1 MSLTKIAPSILA
13 ANFSNLEAE
22 INMVNKSQASWLH
35 VDVMDGNF
43 VPNISFGT
51 PIIEAINKHAK
62 KPLDI
67 HLMIHEPVRYIE
79 KFVEL
84 KAEIITVHIEA
95 CSNLPQTIK
104 KIKSFNTKAGVAINP
119 ETDVSKLN
127 DIVDLID
134 LVCIMSVNPGFSGQ
148 KFIEKTYERL
158 EKIKSIVGNN
168 TLIEIDGGLNNINAK
183 ILSEMGANVL
193 VFGNYIFKS
202 KNPLEIISEL
212 NKNINWIN

>member
-13 ANFSNLEAE
+13 ANFSNIEAE
-22 INMVNKSQASWLH
+22 VNMVNKSDASWLH
-35 VDVMDGNF
+35 IDVMDGNF

-62 KPLDI
+62 KPLDV

-84 KAEIITVHIEA
+84 KAEIISVHVEA
-95 CSNLPQTIK
+95 CTNLSSTLK
-104 KIKSFNTKAGVAINP
+104 KIKSFNIKAGVAINP
-119 ETDVSKLN
+119 ETDLSKLN
-127 DIVDLID
+127 DIVDIID

-168 TLIEIDGGLNNINAK
+168 TLIEIDGGLNNINSK
-183 ILSEMGANVL
+183 ILSDMGADVL

-202 KNPLEIISEL
+202 KNPLQTISEL
-212 NKNINWIN
+212 NKNIN

>member
-119 ETDVSKLN
+119 ETDISKLN

-202 KNPLEIISEL
+202 KNPLKIISEL
-212 NKNINWIN
+212 NKNIN

>member
-95 CSNLPQTIK
+95 CSNLPQTLK

-119 ETDVSKLN
+119 ETDISKLN

-212 NKNINWIN
+212 NQNIN

>member
-1 MSLTKIAPSILA
+1 MSLTKIAPSVLA
-13 ANFSNLEAE
+13 ANFSNIEAE
-22 INMVNKSQASWLH
+22 VNMVNKSHASWLH
-35 VDVMDGNF
+35 IDVMDGNF

-62 KPLDI
+62 KPLDV

-84 KAEIITVHIEA
+84 KAEIISVHVEA
-95 CSNLPQTIK
+95 CTNLSSTLK
-104 KIKSFNTKAGVAINP
+104 KIKSFNIKAGVAINP
-119 ETDVSKLN
+119 ETDISKLN
-127 DIVDLID
+127 DIVDIID
-134 LVCIMSVNPGFSGQ
+134 LVCVMSVNPGFSGQ

-168 TLIEIDGGLNNINAK
+168 TLIEIDGGLNNINSK
-183 ILSEMGANVL
+183 ILSEMGADVL

-202 KNPLEIISEL
+202 KNPLQTISEL
-212 NKNINWIN
+212 NKNIN

>member
-13 ANFSNLEAE
+13 ANFSNIGAE
-22 INMVNKSQASWLH
+22 VNMVNKSDASWLH
-35 VDVMDGNF
+35 IDVTDGNF

-62 KPLDI
+62 KPLDV

-84 KAEIITVHIEA
+84 KAEIISVHVEA
-95 CSNLPQTIK
+95 CTNLSSTLK
-104 KIKSFNTKAGVAINP
+104 KIKSFNIKAGVAINP
-119 ETDVSKLN
+119 ETDLSKLN
-127 DIVDLID
+127 DIVDIID
-134 LVCIMSVNPGFSGQ
+134 LVCIMSVNPGFGGQ

-168 TLIEIDGGLNNINAK
+168 TLIEIDGGLNNINSK
-183 ILSEMGANVL
+183 ILSEMGADVL

-202 KNPLEIISEL
+202 KNPLQTISEL
-212 NKNINWIN
+212 NKNIN

>member
-168 TLIEIDGGLNNINAK
+168 TLIEIDGGLNKINAK

-212 NKNINWIN
+212 NKNIN

>member
-148 KFIEKTYERL
+148 KFIEKTIHRCKEL
-158 EKIKSIVGNN
+158 SELIKDKNSTCI
-168 TLIEIDGGLNNINAK
+168 IEIDGGVDSENAK
-183 ILSEMGANVL
+183 ILLENGAKVL
-193 VFGNYIFKS
+193 VAGSHVFKS
-202 KNPLEIISEL
+202 ENPLKTISKL
-212 NKNINWIN
+212 KSI

>member
-13 ANFSNLEAE
+13 ANFSNIEAE
-22 INMVNKSQASWLH
+22 VNMVNKSHASWLH
-35 VDVMDGNF
+35 IDVMDGHF

-62 KPLDI
+62 KPLDV

-84 KAEIITVHIEA
+84 KAEIISVHVEA
-95 CSNLPQTIK
+95 CTNLSSTLK
-104 KIKSFNTKAGVAINP
+104 KIKSFNIKAGVAINP
-119 ETDVSKLN
+119 ETDISKLN
-127 DIVDLID
+127 DIVDIVD

-158 EKIKSIVGNN
+158 KKIKSIVGNN
-168 TLIEIDGGLNNINAK
+168 TLIEIDGGLNNINSK
-183 ILSEMGANVL
+183 ILSEMGADVL

-202 KNPLEIISEL
+202 KNPLQTISEL
-212 NKNINWIN
+212 YKNIN

>member
-13 ANFSNLEAE
+13 ANFSNIEAE
-22 INMVNKSQASWLH
+22 VKMVNKSHASWLH
-35 VDVMDGNF
+35 IDVMDGNF

-62 KPLDI
+62 KPLDV

-84 KAEIITVHIEA
+84 KAEIISVHVEA
-95 CSNLPQTIK
+95 CTNLSSTLK
-104 KIKSFNTKAGVAINP
+104 KIKSFNIKAGVAINP
-119 ETDVSKLN
+119 ETDISKLN
-127 DIVDLID
+127 DIVDIVD

-168 TLIEIDGGLNNINAK
+168 TLIEIDGGLNNINSK
-183 ILSEMGANVL
+183 ILSEMGADVL

-202 KNPLEIISEL
+202 KNPLQTISEL
-212 NKNINWIN
+212 YKNIN

>member
-13 ANFSNLEAE
+13 ANFSNIGAE
-22 INMVNKSQASWLH
+22 VNMVNKSDASWLH
-35 VDVMDGNF
+35 IDVTDGNF

-62 KPLDI
+62 KPLDV

-84 KAEIITVHIEA
+84 KAEIISVHVEA
-95 CSNLPQTIK
+95 CTNLSSTLK
-104 KIKSFNTKAGVAINP
+104 KIKSFNIKAGVAINP
-119 ETDVSKLN
+119 ETDLSKLN
-127 DIVDLID
+127 DIVDIID

-168 TLIEIDGGLNNINAK
+168 TLIEIDGGLNNINSK
-183 ILSEMGANVL
+183 ILSEMGADVL

-202 KNPLEIISEL
+202 KNPLQTISEL
-212 NKNINWIN
+212 NKNIN

>member
-13 ANFSNLEAE
+13 ANFSNIEAE
-22 INMVNKSQASWLH
+22 VKMVNKSHASWLH
-35 VDVMDGNF
+35 IDVMDGNF

-62 KPLDI
+62 KPLDV

-84 KAEIITVHIEA
+84 KAEIISVHVEA
-95 CSNLPQTIK
+95 CTNLSSTLK
-104 KIKSFNTKAGVAINP
+104 KIKSFNIKAGVAINP
-119 ETDVSKLN
+119 ETDISKLN
-127 DIVDLID
+127 DIVDIID

-168 TLIEIDGGLNNINAK
+168 TLIEIDGGLNNINSK
-183 ILSEMGANVL
+183 ILSEMGADVL

-202 KNPLEIISEL
+202 KNPLQTISEL
-212 NKNINWIN
+212 NKNIN

>member
-148 KFIEKTYERL
+148 KFIEKTYKRL
-158 EKIKSIVGNN
+158 EKIKAIVGNN
-168 TLIEIDGGLNNINAK
+168 TLIEIDGGLNDVNSK

-202 KNPLEIISEL
+202 KNPLKIISEL
-212 NKNINWIN
+212 NKNIN

>member
-1 MSLTKIAPSILA
+1 
-13 ANFSNLEAE
+13 
-22 INMVNKSQASWLH
+22 MVNKSQASWLH

-212 NKNINWIN
+212 NKNIN

>member
-127 DIVDLID
+127 DIVDLVD

-212 NKNINWIN
+212 NKNIN

>member
-104 KIKSFNTKAGVAINP
+104 KIKSFNTKAGVAIIP

-212 NKNINWIN
+212 NKNIN

>member
-119 ETDVSKLN
+119 ETDISKLN

-158 EKIKSIVGNN
+158 KKIKSIVGNN
-168 TLIEIDGGLNNINAK
+168 TLIEIDGGLNDVNSK

-212 NKNINWIN
+212 NKNIN

>member
-127 DIVDLID
+127 DIVELID

-212 NKNINWIN
+212 NKNIN

>member
-13 ANFSNLEAE
+13 ANFSNIEAE
-22 INMVNKSQASWLH
+22 VNMVNKSHASWLH
-35 VDVMDGNF
+35 IDVMDGHF

-62 KPLDI
+62 KPLDV

-84 KAEIITVHIEA
+84 KAEIISVHVEA
-95 CSNLPQTIK
+95 CTNLSSTLK
-104 KIKSFNTKAGVAINP
+104 KIKSFNIKAGVAINP
-119 ETDVSKLN
+119 ETDISKLN

-168 TLIEIDGGLNNINAK
+168 TLIEIDGGLNNINSK
-183 ILSEMGANVL
+183 ILSEMGADVL

-202 KNPLEIISEL
+202 KNPLQTISEL
-212 NKNINWIN
+212 NKNIN

>member
-1 MSLTKIAPSILA
+1 MFFGMLQFHFAQKIFGKIGSKPIKQNHL
-13 ANFSNLEAE
+13 
-22 INMVNKSQASWLH
+22 
-35 VDVMDGNF
+35 DGNF

-62 KPLDI
+62 KPLDV

-84 KAEIITVHIEA
+84 KAEIISVHVEA
-95 CSNLPQTIK
+95 CTNLSSTLK
-104 KIKSFNTKAGVAINP
+104 KIKSFNIKAGVAINP
-119 ETDVSKLN
+119 ETDLSKLN
-127 DIVDLID
+127 DIVDIID

-168 TLIEIDGGLNNINAK
+168 TLIEIDGGLNNINSK
-183 ILSEMGANVL
+183 ILSDMGADVL

-202 KNPLEIISEL
+202 KNPLQTISEL
-212 NKNINWIN
+212 NKNIN

>member
-13 ANFSNLEAE
+13 ANFSNIEAE
-22 INMVNKSQASWLH
+22 VNMVNNSHASWLH
-35 VDVMDGNF
+35 IDVMDGNF

-62 KPLDI
+62 KPLDV
-67 HLMIHEPVRYIE
+67 HLMINEPVRYIE

-84 KAEIITVHIEA
+84 KAEIISVHIEA
-95 CSNLPQTIK
+95 CTNLSSTLK
-104 KIKSFNTKAGVAINP
+104 KIKSFNIKAGVAINP
-119 ETDVSKLN
+119 ETDISKLN
-127 DIVDLID
+127 DIVDIID

-168 TLIEIDGGLNNINAK
+168 TLIEIDGGLNNINSK
-183 ILSEMGANVL
+183 ILSEMGADVL

-202 KNPLEIISEL
+202 KNPLQTISEL
-212 NKNINWIN
+212 NKNIN

>member
-51 PIIEAINKHAK
+51 PIIQAINKHAK

-212 NKNINWIN
+212 NKNIN

>member
-212 NKNINWIN
+212 NKNIN

>member
-79 KFVEL
+79 TFVEL

-148 KFIEKTYERL
+148 KFIEKTYEML

-212 NKNINWIN
+212 NKNIN

>member
-13 ANFSNLEAE
+13 ANFSNIEAE
-22 INMVNKSQASWLH
+22 VNMVNKSHASWLH
-35 VDVMDGNF
+35 IDVMDGHF

-62 KPLDI
+62 IPLDV

-84 KAEIITVHIEA
+84 NAEIISVHVEA
-95 CSNLPQTIK
+95 CTNLSSTLK
-104 KIKSFNTKAGVAINP
+104 KIKSFNIKAGVAINP
-119 ETDVSKLN
+119 ETDISKLN
-127 DIVDLID
+127 DIVDIID

-168 TLIEIDGGLNNINAK
+168 TLIEIDGGLNNINSK
-183 ILSEMGANVL
+183 ILSEMGADVL

-202 KNPLEIISEL
+202 KNPLQTISEL
-212 NKNINWIN
+212 YKNIN

>member
-84 KAEIITVHIEA
+84 RAEIITVHIEA

-119 ETDVSKLN
+119 ETDISKLN
-127 DIVDLID
+127 DIVELID

-148 KFIEKTYERL
+148 KFIEKTYKRL

-168 TLIEIDGGLNNINAK
+168 TLIEIDGGLNDVNSK

-212 NKNINWIN
+212 NKNIN

>member
-62 KPLDI
+62 KPLDV

-84 KAEIITVHIEA
+84 KAEIITVNIEA
-95 CSNLPQTIK
+95 CANLPQTIK

-119 ETDVSKLN
+119 ETDISKLN

-202 KNPLEIISEL
+202 KNPLEIICEL
-212 NKNINWIN
+212 NKNIN

>member
-119 ETDVSKLN
+119 ETDISKLN

-158 EKIKSIVGNN
+158 KKIKSIVGNN

-212 NKNINWIN
+212 NKNIN

>member
-13 ANFSNLEAE
+13 ANFSNIEAE
-22 INMVNKSQASWLH
+22 VNMVNKSHASWLH
-35 VDVMDGNF
+35 IDVMDGHF

-62 KPLDI
+62 IPLDV

-84 KAEIITVHIEA
+84 KAEIISVHVEA
-95 CSNLPQTIK
+95 CTNLSSTLK
-104 KIKSFNTKAGVAINP
+104 KIKSFNIKAGVAINP
-119 ETDVSKLN
+119 ETDISKLN

-168 TLIEIDGGLNNINAK
+168 TLIEIDGGLNNINSK
-183 ILSEMGANVL
+183 MLSEMGADVL

-202 KNPLEIISEL
+202 KNPLQTISEL
-212 NKNINWIN
+212 NKNIN

>member
-13 ANFSNLEAE
+13 ANFSNIEAE
-22 INMVNKSQASWLH
+22 VKMVNKSHASWLH
-35 VDVMDGNF
+35 IDVMDGNF

-62 KPLDI
+62 KPLDV

-84 KAEIITVHIEA
+84 KAEIISVHVEA
-95 CSNLPQTIK
+95 CTNLSSTLK
-104 KIKSFNTKAGVAINP
+104 KIKSFNIKAGVAINP
-119 ETDVSKLN
+119 ETDISKLN
-127 DIVDLID
+127 DIVDIVD

-158 EKIKSIVGNN
+158 KKIKSIVGNN
-168 TLIEIDGGLNNINAK
+168 TLIEIDGGLNNINSK

-212 NKNINWIN
+212 NKNIN

>member
-13 ANFSNLEAE
+13 ANFSNIEAE
-22 INMVNKSQASWLH
+22 VKMVNKSHASWLH
-35 VDVMDGNF
+35 IDVMDGNF

-62 KPLDI
+62 KPLDV

-84 KAEIITVHIEA
+84 KAEIISVHVEA
-95 CSNLPQTIK
+95 CTNLSSTLK
-104 KIKSFNTKAGVAINP
+104 KIKSFNIKAGVAINP
-119 ETDVSKLN
+119 ETDISKLN
-127 DIVDLID
+127 DIVDIVD

-158 EKIKSIVGNN
+158 KKIKSIVGNN
-168 TLIEIDGGLNNINAK
+168 TLIEIDGGLNNINSK
-183 ILSEMGANVL
+183 ILSEMGADVL

-202 KNPLEIISEL
+202 KNPLQTISEL
-212 NKNINWIN
+212 YKNIN